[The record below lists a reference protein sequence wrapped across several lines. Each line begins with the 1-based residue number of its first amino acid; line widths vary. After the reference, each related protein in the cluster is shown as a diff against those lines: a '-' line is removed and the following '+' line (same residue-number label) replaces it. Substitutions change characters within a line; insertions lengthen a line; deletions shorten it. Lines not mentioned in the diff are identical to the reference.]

1 MLLCLGEQCWQAQC
15 RQHRAVQGPRAEP
28 HRAAAAKVKWR
39 KRAKQR
45 AGTAKVLVRTQS
57 YSDRNRERYL
67 KEGKKYLQQLVE
79 AWQLVGNA
87 LRKGCTAPASLCCHV
102 CQLTEPGLM
111 PAVLPT
117 ITAKD

>member
-1 MLLCLGEQCWQAQC
+1 MMLLCLGEQCWQAQC
-15 RQHRAVQGPRAEP
+15 RQHRAAQGPRAEP

-67 KEGKKYLQQLVE
+67 KEGKKYLQQLVGGMAAGGQRSE
-79 AWQLVGNA
+79 EGLHGASITLLPRV
-87 LRKGCTAPASLCCHV
+87 PA
-102 CQLTEPGLM
+102 
-111 PAVLPT
+111 
-117 ITAKD
+117 D